1 MPLTKHAQR
10 VGQLSFDCFVFQFLF
25 LPESYSRGLKIKNSA
40 AIKNSVSEVGGDFQ
54 REIQITSHKE
64 GWV

>member
-1 MPLTKHAQR
+1 MLLTKHAQR

-25 LPESYSRGLKIKNSA
+25 LPECYSRGLKIKNSA

-54 REIQITSHKE
+54 REIQIASHEE
-64 GWV
+64 G